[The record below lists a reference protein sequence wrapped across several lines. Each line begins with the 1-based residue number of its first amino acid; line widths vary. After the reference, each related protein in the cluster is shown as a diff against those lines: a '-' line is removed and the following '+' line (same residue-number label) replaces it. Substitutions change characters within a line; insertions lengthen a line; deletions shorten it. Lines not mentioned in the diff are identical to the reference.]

1 MLPEEVYKRRPRH
14 NNTPESITVIIAN
27 FVVVSIAVTL
37 FADRNSVN
45 WFFWV
50 VIGFLALYNA
60 FTIRRNREDYN
71 KITKIVYIASLLV
84 LVGVFFLFKSHQG

>member
-14 NNTPESITVIIAN
+14 NNTPESVTLIIAN
-27 FVVVSIAVTL
+27 FVVVSIGVTL
-37 FADRNSVN
+37 FADRNHVH

-50 VIGFLALYNA
+50 VIGLLALYNA

-71 KITKIVYIASLLV
+71 KVTTIVYVASVAV
-84 LVGVFFLFKSHQG
+84 LVAAFFLFKNQG